1 MNCLTNEELQLLI
14 DNELEQ
20 ERMDELNLH
29 LQQCT
34 ECTMRYKEQSEFAQ
48 LVKYQ
53 INVNTKNVDS
63 IPSFQFENDKTSIVR
78 KKAIWLKVAA
88 IIIPLFVFCNI
99 YFNRQKPVQK
109 QFKPT
114 AEDIMKYESYNSG
127 VDANTAYQ
135 QNMVITTIFYEE
147 DGKEQTTRN

>member
-29 LQQCT
+29 LQQCA
-34 ECTMRYKEQSEFAQ
+34 ECATRYKEQNEFAQ